1 MTGPDGRIAVWV
13 TGTALGL
20 ALLFLYPTSLG
31 AVLLKRHRAAVAPAG
46 LVAAPAA
53 PQPVAPTAGTRAAA
67 AAPPA
72 RRKQVPATP
81 RAGAPSPLA
90 TSAVAAAPVQHA
102 PAAPAPQRST
112 PAPRRTTAPPQPTR
126 RTINGAAVDTRYGPV
141 QVQITLSGTRIVS
154 SDAIVYPQESGRD
167 QEINSRAIPQ
177 LNHETVQAQSA
188 NIDTVSGATYTSDG
202 YRQSL
207 QSALDAAHQ

>member
-1 MTGPDGRIAVWV
+1 MTGPDGRIALWV

-31 AVLLKRHRAAVAPAG
+31 GVLVRRHRAAVAPAG
-46 LVAAPAA
+46 LVAVPAA
-53 PQPVAPTAGTRAAA
+53 PQSVAPTAGSKAAA
-67 AAPPA
+67 AAPPP
-72 RRKQVPATP
+72 RRPQVHATP
-81 RAGAPSPLA
+81 RTGPSAPGVASP
-90 TSAVAAAPVQHA
+90 VAPLPAQRT
-102 PAAPAPQRST
+102 AAPAPQRST
-112 PAPRRTTAPPQPTR
+112 PAPRRTTSPPQPTR

-141 QVQITLSGTRIVS
+141 QVQITLSGSRIVS

-177 LNHETVQAQSA
+177 LNQETVQAQSA
-188 NIDTVSGATYTSDG
+188 SIDTVSGATYTSDG

-207 QSALDAAHQ
+207 QSALDAAHR